1 MISQLP
7 PPIHGSTVMTAA
19 LIDGLESSNVET
31 SLLDK
36 RFSRTIAEVGSMSP
50 RKAFQGVALLFRLA
64 VKLIFYKPTHV
75 VFFCTNRPAS
85 FVVDWALSELLRI
98 AGSNVLNYIHTQGF
112 VDLAARGAVWGQL
125 VRRLLTSASLTVCLS
140 PILEKDIE
148 KWVIPRDRISI
159 ANTTRG
165 VPVDRSA
172 SKDDQTQQQL
182 RVLYLSNL
190 IPEKG
195 ARTFVRLAISL
206 LDSGASATFSIV
218 GESADQ
224 GFLDGLHRE
233 IAASAHSE
241 YIRIEGA
248 ADSERK
254 WNYLRSA
261 DLLVF
266 PSTYRFEAQP
276 LTLIEALAVGTP
288 AVAFD
293 IGGISDL
300 IIDGV
305 TGYVVAAD
313 DFEAL
318 RGRVLAFIGDQS
330 LLRSFSEAA
339 TSDFSARFSFS
350 TFTESWLQALA
361 DTSGNTRIVQSE

>member
-19 LIDGLESSNVET
+19 LIDGLEASNVKT
-31 SLLDK
+31 RLLDK

-50 RKAFQGVALLFRLA
+50 RKAFQGMALLFRLTA
-64 VKLIFYKPTHV
+64 QLAIYRPTHV
-75 VFFCTNRPAS
+75 IFFCTNRPAS

-98 AGSNVLNYIHTQGF
+98 AGSNVINYIHTQGF
-112 VDLAARGAVWGQL
+112 TDLAARGTVWGQL
-125 VRRLLTSASLTVCLS
+125 VHRLLTSASLTVCLS
-140 PILEKDIE
+140 PILEKDID
-148 KWVIPRDRISI
+148 KWVLPQDRISI

-165 VPVDRSA
+165 VPVDRSG
-172 SKDDQTQQQL
+172 SKDDRLQQQF
-182 RVLYLSNL
+182 RVLYFSNL

-195 ARTFVRLAISL
+195 ASTFVRLAISL
-206 LDSGASATFSIV
+206 LDSGANATFLIV
-218 GESADQ
+218 GESADHS
-224 GFLDGLHRE
+224 FLEGLHRD
-233 IAASAHSE
+233 IATSE
-241 YIRIEGA
+241 YSEGIRIEGA
-248 ADSERK
+248 VDSERK

-293 IGGISDL
+293 IGGISNL
-300 IIDGV
+300 IVDGV
-305 TGYVVAAD
+305 TGFVVAED

-318 RGRVLAFIGDQS
+318 RGRVLALIGDQS

-339 TSDFSARFSFS
+339 ESDFSARFSFS
-350 TFTESWLQALA
+350 TFTESWLQALV
-361 DTSGNTRIVQSE
+361 DTSGNTRIEKPE